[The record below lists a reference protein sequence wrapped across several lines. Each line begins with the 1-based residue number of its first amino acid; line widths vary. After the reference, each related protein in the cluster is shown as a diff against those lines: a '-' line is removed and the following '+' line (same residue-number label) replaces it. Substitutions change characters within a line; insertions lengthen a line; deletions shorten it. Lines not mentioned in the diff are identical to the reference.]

1 MSLLSLIIWSP
12 DPAIFTIPLSGIGL
26 EDRPVVW
33 YGLLFATGF
42 LLSQQVMYYIFKK
55 EGKPQE
61 DVDKLTTYMVVAVV
75 LGARLGHCL
84 FYNPSFYLSNPLE
97 ILKIWE
103 GGLASHGGAIGILTA
118 IWIFVRRIEGYR
130 WLWMLDRL
138 AIVACLTGA
147 LIRTGNLMNSEMEG
161 TATNS
166 SYGIVYA
173 RGTEDI
179 LDFDEE
185 QVESVSFEEGGT
197 MTSDIP
203 GRFPIKA
210 IVEFKRDVKFETAQ
224 QINFIEN
231 TLRRNLLGYTEVVE
245 HIDFGKGQPLSYQ
258 LIERGGRQ
266 YLEISGIGIPRHPAQ
281 LYEALACVLI
291 MSLVFWLWKNKRD
304 QLPEGFMF
312 AVFMMLL
319 WSLRFVDEFF
329 KMNQEAFEE
338 GLPINMGQILS
349 IPGFL
354 MGVAAMIYALRNKK
368 TSNSESE

>member
-1 MSLLSLIIWSP
+1 MSLLSFIIWSP

-42 LLSQQVMYYIFKK
+42 LLSQQVMYYIFRT

-61 DVDKLTTYMVVAVV
+61 DVDKLTTYMVAAVV

-84 FYNPSFYLSNPLE
+84 FYNPGFYLSNPVE

-103 GGLASHGGAIGILTA
+103 GGLASHGGAIGMLIA
-118 IWIFVRRIEGYR
+118 IWIFAKRTQGYT

-138 AIVACLTGA
+138 AIVTCLTGA

-161 TATNS
+161 TMTNS

-185 QVESVSFEEGGT
+185 RIESVSFEEGGSK
-197 MTSDIP
+197 TSDVA
-203 GRFPIKA
+203 GRYPIKA
-210 IVEFKRDVKFETAQ
+210 VIEFKEGVKFGNTPQE
-224 QINFIEN
+224 ISFIEN
-231 TLRRNLLGYTEVVE
+231 NLRRSLVSYTEVIE
-245 HIDFGKGQPLSYQ
+245 HIDFGKGQPLAYE
-258 LIERGGRQ
+258 LKERWGIQ
-266 YLEISGIGIPRHPAQ
+266 YLEISGIGITRHPAQ
-281 LYEALACVLI
+281 LYEALYCLLI
-291 MSLVFWLWKNKRD
+291 MALIYWLWKNKREE
-304 QLPEGFMF
+304 LPQGFMF
-312 AVFMMLL
+312 SVFMMLL

-354 MGVAAMIYALRNKK
+354 FGAAVMIYALRNKK
-368 TSNSESE
+368 TT

>member
-1 MSLLSLIIWSP
+1 MSLLSFIIWSP

-33 YGLLFATGF
+33 YGLLFASGF
-42 LLSQQVMYYIFKK
+42 LLSQQVMYYIFKN

-61 DVDKLTTYMVVAVV
+61 DVDKLTTYMVIAVI

-84 FYNPSFYLSNPLE
+84 FYNPGFYLSNPLE

-118 IWIFVRRIEGYR
+118 IWIFVKKIKGYT

-138 AIVACLTGA
+138 AIVTCLTGA

-161 TATNS
+161 TMTNS

-179 LDFDEE
+179 LNFDEE
-185 QVESVSFEEGGT
+185 RVESVSFEEGGT
-197 MTSDIP
+197 KTSDVP
-203 GRFPIKA
+203 GRYPIKA
-210 IVEFKRDVKFETAQ
+210 IIEFKEGVKFGTTLQETS
-224 QINFIEN
+224 FIEN
-231 TLRRNLLGYTEVVE
+231 NLRRSLLGYTEVIE
-245 HIDFGKGQPLSYQ
+245 HIDFGKGQPLAYE
-258 LIERGGRQ
+258 LKERRGTQ
-266 YLEISGIGIPRHPAQ
+266 YLEISGIGITRHPAQ
-281 LYEALACVLI
+281 LYEAFYCLLI
-291 MSLVFWLWKNKRD
+291 MALIFWLWKNKREE
-304 QLPEGFMF
+304 LPEGFMF
-312 AVFMMLL
+312 SVFMMLL

-354 MGVAAMIYALRNKK
+354 FGAIVMIYAMRNKK
-368 TSNSESE
+368 TA

>member
-1 MSLLSLIIWSP
+1 MSLLSFIIWSP

-26 EDRPVVW
+26 QDRPVVW

-61 DVDKLTTYMVVAVV
+61 DVDKLTTYMVVAVI

-84 FYNPSFYLSNPLE
+84 FYNPGFYLSNPVE

-118 IWIFVRRIEGYR
+118 IWIFVKRIKGYS

-138 AIVACLTGA
+138 AFVTCLTGA

-161 TATNS
+161 TMTNS
-166 SYGIVYA
+166 SYGIIYA
-173 RGTEDI
+173 RGTEEI

-185 QVESVSFEEGGT
+185 KIESVYFEEGGT
-197 MTSDIP
+197 MTSDVP
-203 GRFPIKA
+203 GRYPIKA
-210 IVEFKRDVKFETAQ
+210 IVEFKKGVVFGTTAQ
-224 QINFIEN
+224 EKAFIEN
-231 TLRRNLLGYTEVVE
+231 NLRRSLLGYTEIVE
-245 HIDFGKGQPLSYQ
+245 HVDFGQGQPLSYE
-258 LIERGGRQ
+258 LKERWGIQ
-266 YLEISGIGIPRHPAQ
+266 YLEISGIGIARHPAQ
-281 LYEALACVLI
+281 LYEALYCLMIMALI
-291 MSLVFWLWKNKRD
+291 FWLWKNKRD
-304 QLPEGFMF
+304 VLPEGFMF
-312 AVFMMLL
+312 SVFMMLL

-354 MGVAAMIYALRNKK
+354 FGAAVMIYALRNKN
-368 TSNSESE
+368 TAS

>member
-1 MSLLSLIIWSP
+1 MSLLSFIVWSP

-33 YGLLFATGF
+33 YGLLFASGF
-42 LLSQQVMYYIFKK
+42 LLSQQVMYYIFRN

-61 DVDKLTTYMVVAVV
+61 DVDKLTTYMVVAVI

-84 FYNPSFYLSNPLE
+84 FYNPEFYLSNPLE

-118 IWIFVRRIEGYR
+118 IWIFVKRIKGYS

-138 AIVACLTGA
+138 AIVTCLTGA

-185 QVESVSFEEGGT
+185 QVESVSFEKGGT
-197 MTSDIP
+197 KTSDEP
-203 GRFPIKA
+203 GRFPVKA
-210 IVEFKRDVKFETAQ
+210 IIAFKKGVKYETPQ
-224 QINFIEN
+224 QISFIEN
-231 TLRRNLLGYTEVVE
+231 NLRRSLLGYTEVVE
-245 HIDFGKGQPLSYQ
+245 HIDFGQGQRLAYQ

-266 YLEISGIGIPRHPAQ
+266 YLEISGIGIARHPAQ
-281 LYEALACVLI
+281 LYEAFYCLLI
-291 MSLVFWLWKNKRD
+291 MALIFWLWKNKRD
-304 QLPEGFMF
+304 VLPEGVMF
-312 AVFMMLL
+312 GIFMMLL

-354 MGVAAMIYALRNKK
+354 FGAAAVVYAFRSKK
-368 TSNSESE
+368 ASI

>member
-1 MSLLSLIIWSP
+1 MSLLSFIIWSP

-42 LLSQQVMYYIFKK
+42 LLSQQVMYYIFKT
-55 EGKPQE
+55 EGKPQT
-61 DVDKLTTYMVVAVV
+61 DVDKLTTYMVVAVI

-118 IWIFVRRIEGYR
+118 IWIFVKRIEGYS

-138 AIVACLTGA
+138 AIVTCLTGA

-161 TATNS
+161 TMTNS

-173 RGTEDI
+173 RGTEDV
-179 LDFDEE
+179 LDFDDEKI
-185 QVESVSFEEGGT
+185 ESVYFEEGGSK
-197 MTSDIP
+197 TSDVP
-203 GRFPIKA
+203 GRYPIKA
-210 IVEFKRDVKFETAQ
+210 IIEFKAGVTFGTTAQ
-224 QINFIEN
+224 EIGFIEN
-231 TLRRNLLGYTEVVE
+231 NLRRSLLGYTEVIE
-245 HIDFGKGQPLSYQ
+245 HVDFGRGQPLAYE
-258 LIERGGRQ
+258 LKKRGGVQ
-266 YLEISGIGIPRHPAQ
+266 YLEISGIGITRHPAQ
-281 LYEALACVLI
+281 LYEALYCLLI
-291 MSLVFWLWKNKRD
+291 MALVFWLWKNKRD
-304 QLPEGFMF
+304 VLPEGVMF
-312 AVFMMLL
+312 GVFMMLL

-354 MGVAAMIYALRNKK
+354 FGLAAIIYAFRNNKK
-368 TSNSESE
+368 AV

>member
-1 MSLLSLIIWSP
+1 MSLFSFIIWSP

-33 YGLLFATGF
+33 YGLLFAMGF

-55 EGKPQE
+55 EGKPQQ
-61 DVDKLTTYMVVAVV
+61 DVDKLTTYMVIAVI

-84 FYNPSFYLSNPLE
+84 FYNPGLYLSNPLE

-118 IWIFVRRIEGYR
+118 IWIFVKKIEGYR

-138 AIVACLTGA
+138 AIVTCLTGA

-161 TATNS
+161 TETHS
-166 SYGIVYA
+166 SYGLVYA
-173 RGTEDI
+173 RGTEDV
-179 LDFDEE
+179 LKFDDE
-185 QVESVSFEEGGT
+185 QVASVSFEEGGS
-197 MTSDIP
+197 MASDTP
-203 GRFPIKA
+203 GRYPVKA
-210 IVEFKRDVKFETAQ
+210 IVEFERGVRYETPQ
-224 QINFIEN
+224 QISFIEN
-231 TLRRNLLGYTEVVE
+231 NLRRSLLGYTEVVE
-245 HIDFGKGQPLSYQ
+245 HIDFGRGQPLSYA
-258 LIERGGRQ
+258 LVDRGGLQ
-266 YLEISGIGIPRHPAQ
+266 YLEISGIGIARHPAQ
-281 LYEALACVLI
+281 LYEALYCLLI
-291 MSLVFWLWKNKRD
+291 MLLIFWLWKNKREV
-304 QLPEGFMF
+304 LPEGFMF
-312 AVFMMLL
+312 SVFMMLL

-354 MGVAAMIYALRNKK
+354 FGAAVMIYVLRNKR
-368 TSNSESE
+368 TT